1 MGLAVLLAVVVY
13 LPSLRNAHALDDV
26 GDIVENTAVHGLS
39 NTAQI
44 LTSPYRGQVP
54 PGRSPY
60 RPITSLSYA
69 LSWTMADGAPFP
81 FHAFNVALHAVNTAL
96 VTGLLTVLGAAPLL
110 ALVGGALFAVHPV
123 HSEAIANGVG
133 RGDALMTLFILLGVL
148 AYLRPW
154 RAEWMRVALVA
165 AAYALALGSKEN
177 GVVLPALLIAVTFLS
192 PDPAA
197 GASSAS
203 DSAVGASPAPDA
215 GSVGSTVSPPHRPLL
230 SQWPLF
236 LALATVLAAYLAARH
251 QVLGTLIHR
260 DAAPYIIIL
269 PASLR
274 MTTAVANV
282 TELARLLLVP
292 NDLAADYG
300 PEVIVPAAISSMR
313 FWGGLAVAVG
323 LVALGALSLRRGKWI
338 ALGVAWTVLA
348 IAVVGNLVFPVG
360 VWVAERTLYLPSVGV
375 SFLVVGAW
383 HRLGL
388 GAPGAPEAPEAPK
401 HVQSTFLA
409 GAAVLVLLGGA
420 RTWTRNAAWASTE
433 SVFLTLAEEHPE
445 SYRAQWWMGQ
455 TLVDAGEFDRGLE
468 WLRQAGDL
476 NPNEL
481 RVQLD
486 YVRGLLLAG
495 RAEQALSVVSDLP
508 PFDPARDVYL
518 TQSHIQLDQLE
529 EAQAAVRAG
538 LSRFPAD
545 SRLRNQ
551 AQELG
556 VEPGGDP

>member
-1 MGLAVLLAVVVY
+1 M
-13 LPSLRNAHALDDV
+13 
-26 GDIVENTAVHGLS
+26 
-39 NTAQI
+39 
-44 LTSPYRGQVP
+44 
-54 PGRSPY
+54 
-60 RPITSLSYA
+60 
-69 LSWTMADGAPFP
+69 
-81 FHAFNVALHAVNTAL
+81 
-96 VTGLLTVLGAAPLL
+96 
-110 ALVGGALFAVHPV
+110 GGALFAVHPV

-154 RAEWMRVALVA
+154 RAEWRRVALVA
-165 AAYALALGSKEN
+165 AAYALAIGSKEN
-177 GVVLPALLIAVTFLS
+177 GVVLPALLIAVTFL
-192 PDPAA
+192 
-197 GASSAS
+197 
-203 DSAVGASPAPDA
+203 APGS
-215 GSVGSTVSPPHRPLL
+215 GSVQSTDAPPHRPLL

-236 LALATVLAAYLAARH
+236 LALATVLAGYLTVRH

-260 DAAPYIIIL
+260 DDAPYIVIL

-300 PEVIVPAAISSMR
+300 PDVIVPAAISSMR

-375 SFLVVGAW
+375 SFLAIGAW

-388 GAPGAPEAPEAPK
+388 GAPK
-401 HVQSTFLA
+401 RVQSTFLV
-409 GAAVLVLLGGA
+409 GTAVLVLLGGA

-433 SVFLTLAEEHPE
+433 AVFLTLAEEHPE

-481 RVQLD
+481 RV
-486 YVRGLLLAG
+486 
-495 RAEQALSVVSDLP
+495 
-508 PFDPARDVYL
+508 
-518 TQSHIQLDQLE
+518 
-529 EAQAAVRAG
+529 
-538 LSRFPAD
+538 
-545 SRLRNQ
+545 
-551 AQELG
+551 
-556 VEPGGDP
+556 

>member
-1 MGLAVLLAVVVY
+1 MG
-13 LPSLRNAHALDDV
+13 
-26 GDIVENTAVHGLS
+26 
-39 NTAQI
+39 
-44 LTSPYRGQVP
+44 
-54 PGRSPY
+54 
-60 RPITSLSYA
+60 
-69 LSWTMADGAPFP
+69 DGGPFP
-81 FHAFNVALHAVNTAL
+81 FHAFNVALHAINTAL

-177 GVVLPALLIAVTFLS
+177 GVVLPALLIAVTFLAPGS
-192 PDPAA
+192 AV
-197 GASSAS
+197 GASPTP
-203 DSAVGASPAPDA
+203 DSAVGASPSPNSGSA
-215 GSVGSTVSPPHRPLL
+215 GSTDSPPHRPLL

-236 LALATVLAAYLAARH
+236 LALATVLAGYLAVRH

-260 DAAPYIIIL
+260 DAAPYIVIL

-282 TELARLLLVP
+282 IELARLLLVP

-300 PEVIVPAAISSMR
+300 PDVIVPAAISSMR
-313 FWGGLAVAVG
+313 FWGGLAVVVG

-375 SFLVVGAW
+375 SFLAIGAW

-388 GAPGAPEAPEAPK
+388 GASK
-401 HVQSTFLA
+401 RVQSTFLA
-409 GAAVLVLLGGA
+409 GIAVLVLLGGA

-433 SVFLTLAEEHPE
+433 AVFLTLAEEHPE

-455 TLVDAGEFDRGLE
+455 TLVDARQFDRGLE

-495 RAEQALSVVSDLP
+495 RSEQALSVVSDLP

-518 TQSHIQLDQLE
+518 TQSHIQLNQLD
-529 EAQAAVRAG
+529 EAQAAVRDG
-538 LSRFPAD
+538 LARFPAD
-545 SRLRNQ
+545 SRLRRQ

-556 VEPGGDP
+556 VEPRSR